1 MTEVNIKVIE
11 MAYTYIC
18 HGGGGGVSICSTIEY
33 EICSTLVQSNIFKK
47 KKKEKKN
54 VYKRKINLHN
64 TCINKK
70 L

>member
-1 MTEVNIKVIE
+1 MPW
-11 MAYTYIC
+11 
-18 HGGGGGVSICSTIEY
+18 GGGVSVCSTIEY

-47 KKKEKKN
+47 KKKKN
-54 VYKRKINLHN
+54 VYKRKINLDN